1 MRLAFSYKFLVV
13 QFYKVEMKIRPCVPH
28 VHADEIKDEKKG
40 MGRCALKSET
50 GGKKWRLTADDN
62 KKVKQI

>member
-28 VHADEIKDEKKG
+28 FHADEIKGKKKG

-50 GGKKWRLTADDN
+50 GGEGRLTADDN
-62 KKVKQI
+62 KKVKRI